1 LITDRMGDVSGRDLV
16 PPASLGERE
25 VLAKAAEE
33 NFPVASRLLL
43 RADRA
48 HLLAIYA
55 FARLV
60 DDIGDEA
67 DGDRLAQLRWAEE
80 ELDRAIVKSAH
91 HPVFV
96 TLGRTIDEVGLARR
110 PFADLIEANR
120 RDQLVHRV
128 GTFEELL
135 GYCELS
141 ANPVGRLV
149 LAVFGADTAERIE
162 LSDRVCSGLQI
173 AEHLQDVAE
182 DAVRGRIYL
191 PAEDLARFGVPESYL
206 AGQPPARAD
215 AGFRRLMAFEVGR
228 ARTLLMAGR
237 PLVASL
243 SGRGSARRRIA
254 VAGFVAGGLAA
265 LDAIESCGYDV
276 LTHKARPR
284 PTGVFV
290 HAARILP
297 RRAR

>member
-1 LITDRMGDVSGRDLV
+1 VISGPLADARVGEAV
-16 PPASLGERE
+16 PPGTPSEAE
-25 VLAKAAEE
+25 VRAKAAGE
-33 NFPVASRLLL
+33 NFPVASRLLP

-60 DDIGDEA
+60 DDLGDEA
-67 DGDRLAQLRWAEE
+67 DGDRLAQLQWAEE
-80 ELDRAIVKSAH
+80 ELDRAFAESAR

-96 TLGRTIDEVGLARR
+96 TLGRTIAEVGLPRQ

-120 RDQLVHRV
+120 RDQRTGRV

-135 GYCELS
+135 AYCELS

-149 LAVFGADTAERIE
+149 LGVFDAESPARVG

-182 DAVRGRIYL
+182 DAARGRIYL
-191 PAEDLARFGVPESYL
+191 PGEDMARFGVAEGYL
-206 AGQPPARAD
+206 AGAPPARAD
-215 AGFRRLMAFEVGR
+215 AAFRRLMAFEVGR
-228 ARTLLMAGR
+228 ARSLLTAGP
-237 PLVASL
+237 PLVASF
-243 SGRGSARRRIA
+243 GGPGSTRRRIA

-265 LDAIESCGYDV
+265 LDSIERCGYDV
-276 LTHKARPR
+276 LAHRPR
-284 PTGVFV
+284 PRP
-290 HAARILP
+290 ARLV
-297 RRAR
+297 RHGLRLVLGRAR

>member
-1 LITDRMGDVSGRDLV
+1 MITDPVANASVRDILA
-16 PPASLGERE
+16 PASHSESE
-25 VLAKAAEE
+25 VLAQAAGE

-67 DGDRLAQLRWAEE
+67 DGDRLAQLRWAED
-80 ELDRAIVKSAH
+80 ELDRAIAKSAR

-96 TLGRTIDEVGLARR
+96 TLSRSIGEVGLARQ
-110 PFADLIEANR
+110 PFTDLIEANR
-120 RDQLVHRV
+120 RDQLVQRV

-135 GYCELS
+135 AYCELS

-149 LAVFGADTAERIE
+149 LAVFEADSPERVE

-182 DAVRGRIYL
+182 DAARGRTYL

-206 AGQPPARAD
+206 AGEPPAQAD
-215 AGFRRLMAFEVGR
+215 AAFRRLMAFEVGR
-228 ARTLLMAGR
+228 ARSLLRAGL

-243 SGRGSARRRIA
+243 GGRGCARRRIA

-265 LDAIESCGYDV
+265 LDSIESCGYDV
-276 LTHKARPR
+276 LAHKARPR
-284 PTGVFV
+284 STGVFG
-290 HAARILP
+290 HAARILS
-297 RRAR
+297 RRAQ